1 MIVSKGNLK
10 IKPSDLAP
18 EIDWAAVDAAPIAD
32 APDDD
37 SPELTAAQ
45 MAELRALGE
54 VLPSLSTAKTRI
66 TIMLDDTVLAAY
78 KARAGGRGY
87 QTLINETLRRGL
99 EADAIKEALR
109 QVIREE
115 LHAAQIIEC
124 AYCGSGVHASQGRL
138 PGLAKSRLPCSTV
151 NISTRCGEAR

>member
-10 IKPSDLAP
+10 IKPASAAP
-18 EIDWAAVDAAPIAD
+18 EIDWAAVDSAPRAD
-32 APDDD
+32 TPDND
-37 SPELTAAQ
+37 SPELKAAQ
-45 MAELRALGE
+45 VAELRPLGE
-54 VLPSLSTAKTRI
+54 ALPALSTTKTRI

-99 EADAIKEALR
+99 EADAVKEALR

-115 LHAAQIIEC
+115 LHAA
-124 AYCGSGVHASQGRL
+124 
-138 PGLAKSRLPCSTV
+138 
-151 NISTRCGEAR
+151 

>member
-10 IKPSDLAP
+10 IKPSNPAP
-18 EIDWAAVDAAPIAD
+18 EINWAAADSAPMAG

-45 MAELRALGE
+45 VAELRPLGE
-54 VLPSLSTAKTRI
+54 ALPALSTAKTRI

-115 LHAAQIIEC
+115 LHAA
-124 AYCGSGVHASQGRL
+124 
-138 PGLAKSRLPCSTV
+138 
-151 NISTRCGEAR
+151 